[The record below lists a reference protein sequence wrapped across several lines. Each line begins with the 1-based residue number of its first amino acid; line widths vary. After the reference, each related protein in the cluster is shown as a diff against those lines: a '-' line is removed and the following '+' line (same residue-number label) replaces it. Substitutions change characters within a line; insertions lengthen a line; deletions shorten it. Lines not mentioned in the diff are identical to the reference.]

1 MADSVVSLGLD
12 LSAFEATLKQGF
24 EGLDKRAQRSLAN
37 AKQAAAEA
45 VREASRAAAA
55 AIRQQDQASRE
66 AARAAADR
74 IREEQALAR
83 EVKARAAEQQRA
95 AAALSRLAAGRSE
108 VEALTH
114 AYREQIAEI
123 QRLVEVTGDQEAG
136 AKAVAAA
143 TARHQSALEDLKGSA
158 DGASAGLK
166 STAGASYALKQQ
178 AQSLQKNLLDV
189 VQSLVAGQAPMQ
201 VLSQQ
206 GPQLAEAFAQAGD
219 TAGLLKEAFG
229 GVIAAAAPI
238 ATALAAAA
246 VAAAALGTAYVVVA
260 NQTEAAS
267 TSTAGLVLQVEASRA
282 ALDRARASTS
292 QQAAALRGLAAS
304 AATAQ
309 EDLAVLVGTAD
320 RHEVAMRRE
329 IAAMEDRNRAS
340 ALAAAANLAAAE
352 TALQNERALLRNVNA
367 SVVARAEASAKIKA
381 LEAEIKAQ
389 RALVAQARQ
398 NLDSERQAIELAA
411 DYRRETEA
419 SEAALQRRAEAQ
431 QAAAA
436 ASAAAAEADREAA
449 AAAKE
454 AAAAQA
460 AAAAAAREWA
470 REQGMVA
477 AAAQDLARVAP
488 ELEALIGLLERTA
501 ADQLAANIA
510 AAEVAVNDTSKAILS
525 GLLSPLRAAGA
536 AARGLGQS
544 LSSVAGVDLR
554 SLTSAEGLV
563 TLAADAVTAERDALA
578 AVAEAR
584 AGLREAIASGDAGA
598 IAEAR
603 AGLQAARGA
612 LEQARPEAFV
622 TGLIDGAADT
632 VQAIVDALPAVV
644 DGLVSSAPALIDG
657 IIGAIPDLVVALA
670 QAAPQ
675 IAIDLATALAI
686 QLPIQLLAA
695 APQIAVSLAKGVA
708 GGFVEAAG
716 RIRTVIGDIF
726 REIATGGRADTR
738 TFGDTPGVQRAGPSG
753 ARVSPGDY
761 VVAARSR
768 EGLEAQLGGS
778 PQPQPV
784 VVTLD
789 VRDGPVRLGIS
800 RAVSRQAQRS
810 GLGRDMTGRRSPY
823 SGAPA
828 AWGV

>member
-12 LSAFEATLKQGF
+12 LSAFEATLRQGF

-45 VREASRAAAA
+45 VRESARAATA
-55 AIRQQDQASRE
+55 AIKQQDQAARE

-74 IREEQALAR
+74 IREEQSLAR

-108 VEALTH
+108 VEQLTQ

-123 QRLVEVTGDQEAG
+123 QRLVEVTGDQESG

-260 NQTEAAS
+260 NQTESAA

-320 RHEVAMRRE
+320 RHEVTMRRE

-340 ALAAAANLAAAE
+340 ALAATANLAAAE
-352 TALQNERALLRNVNA
+352 TALQNERALLRNTNA
-367 SVVARAEASAKIKA
+367 SVTARAEASAKIKA
-381 LEAEIKAQ
+381 LEQEIRAQ
-389 RALVAQARQ
+389 QAVVAQARQ
-398 NLDSERQAIELAA
+398 TLDSEREAIELAA

-460 AAAAAAREWA
+460 AAATAAREWA
-470 REQGMVA
+470 MQQGMVA

-488 ELEALIGLLERTA
+488 ELEALVALLE
-501 ADQLAANIA
+501 QA
-510 AAEVAVNDTSKAILS
+510 AAVELDRVFADLDASVADTTSALRD
-525 GLLSPLRAAGA
+525 GLLSPISAAVGA
-536 AARGLGQS
+536 AKDLGQS
-544 LSSVAGVDLR
+544 LSSAAGVDL
-554 SLTSAEGLV
+554 SGGLTTAIIGMARDSVE
-563 TLAADAVTAERDALA
+563 AERDALA
-578 AVAEAR
+578 AVADAR
-584 AGLREAIASGDAGA
+584 AGLREAVASGDAGA

-603 AGLQAARGA
+603 AALATARTELQA
-612 LEQARPEAFV
+612 ARPEAFV
-622 TGLIDGAADT
+622 TGLIEGAADM
-632 VQAIVDALPAVV
+632 VQGIVDALPAVV

-670 QAAPQ
+670 EASPQ

-695 APQIAVSLAKGVA
+695 APQIAVSLARGIA

-716 RIRTVIGDIF
+716 RIRAVIGDIF

-738 TFGDTPGVQRAGPSG
+738 TFGDTPGVQRVGPSG

-768 EGLEAQLGGS
+768 EGLQAQLGGS
-778 PQPQPV
+778 PQAAPV

-800 RAVSRQAQRS
+800 RAVSREQRRQ
-810 GLGRDMTGRRSPY
+810 GAGRDTTGRRSPY
-823 SGAPA
+823 TGASA
-828 AWGV
+828 AWGM